1 MAVWFCFSWVE
12 WVNYGSPMY
21 NFLLYILHHHQP
33 QLVSRCMSPS
43 YPTLLR
49 TFDMTSLFN
58 FSHSKWHAGLTHYS
72 FHLAFP
78 KYQQLWWYFH
88 MFINYLYIFFGKV
101 STKSFYPFFVVVVV
115 ASFVLSLLSVECTL
129 HILNKISLLDLQ
141 FANVFFQSMASLFI
155 LLTVSCKK
163 TRLV

>member
-1 MAVWFCFSWVE
+1 MDVCFYFSWVE

-21 NFLLYILHHHQP
+21 NFFLYILRHHQP

-43 YPTLLR
+43 YPTLLQ

-78 KYQQLWWYFH
+78 KYQQLWWYLH
-88 MFINYLYIFFGKV
+88 MFISYLYIFFGKV
-101 STKSFYPFFVVVVV
+101 SAKSFYPFLLLLLLPHLFYHYW
-115 ASFVLSLLSVECTL
+115 VLNVLYIFWIKFLYY
-129 HILNKISLLDLQ
+129 IW
-141 FANVFFQSMASLFI
+141 FANVFFQSMASLSF
-155 LLTVSCKK
+155 S
-163 TRLV
+163 

>member
-1 MAVWFCFSWVE
+1 MDACFYFSWVE

-101 STKSFYPFFVVVVV
+101 STESFYPFLLLLLLFLPHL
-115 ASFVLSLLSVECTL
+115 FYHYWVL
-129 HILNKISLLDLQ
+129 
-141 FANVFFQSMASLFI
+141 NVLYIFWIKFLY
-155 LLTVSCKK
+155 
-163 TRLV
+163 